1 MSLWIAR
8 DEDGTLAV
16 YHEKPIRKK
25 NHFEE
30 AESGYLKGWAGYLA
44 DEEYP
49 QVTWENSPK
58 ELTVKRNR

>member
-8 DEDGTLAV
+8 DKDGTLAA

-25 NHFEE
+25 DRFEE
-30 AESGYLKGWAGYLA
+30 AESGHHKGWADYL
-44 DEEYP
+44 DDSEYP